1 MFPLPPKF
9 TLITQRKAEKTISFM
24 FNKKTWRRILSHTWQ
39 ITCNYQHGPFKLH
52 KAYCYCTNY
61 LSFLCVPKL
70 SYLNGLCFGARFRV
84 YVSVKKIWYKEYM
97 SIDFVRFIVKEPIF
111 FLIFFS
117 IEMILFYQVYL
128 SSYNFVVICEKKKRF
143 AKKTRQTAWKPLI
156 WLVVIFSREETRE
169 VQNEWWRW
177 TYLITLT
184 VISTSVNHKFSVAVS
199 IWCLKK
205 DK

>member
-1 MFPLPPKF
+1 
-9 TLITQRKAEKTISFM
+9 M

-111 FLIFFS
+111 FLLFFQRNDFVLPSILIFIQFCC
-117 IEMILFYQVYL
+117 
-128 SSYNFVVICEKKKRF
+128 NWWEKKKICQ
-143 AKKTRQTAWKPLI
+143 KTRQTVWKPLI

-169 VQNEWWRW
+169 VQNDWWRW